1 MRRCERCD
9 IRRSRIAQAWPRR
22 TPDDASPQVRDPAWM
37 YTNFASA
44 TLIVL
49 GVVIAV
55 LGFLL
60 AGNLAMVVIGLLSVF
75 AGGLL
80 GLAGTRRSA

>member
-1 MRRCERCD
+1 MY
-9 IRRSRIAQAWPRR
+9 
-22 TPDDASPQVRDPAWM
+22 AS
-37 YTNFASA
+37 FASA

-49 GVVIAV
+49 GAVITV

-60 AGNLAMVVIGLLSVF
+60 AGNVIMAVTGLLSIF

-80 GLAGTRRSA
+80 GILERRVAR

>member
-1 MRRCERCD
+1 
-9 IRRSRIAQAWPRR
+9 
-22 TPDDASPQVRDPAWM
+22 M

-49 GVVIAV
+49 GVVITV

-60 AGNLAMVVIGLLSVF
+60 AGSLPTVVVGLGSVL

-80 GLAGTRRSA
+80 GLADRRRAA

>member
-1 MRRCERCD
+1 MPNAGDVSVVRPMRLAPGGADGAGVESICLWSS
-9 IRRSRIAQAWPRR
+9 IP
-22 TPDDASPQVRDPAWM
+22 M

-60 AGNLAMVVIGLLSVF
+60 AGNLQMVVIGLLSVLT
-75 AGGLL
+75 GGLL
-80 GLAGTRRSA
+80 GLADRRRVA

>member
-1 MRRCERCD
+1 
-9 IRRSRIAQAWPRR
+9 
-22 TPDDASPQVRDPAWM
+22 M

>member
-1 MRRCERCD
+1 MSAFE
-9 IRRSRIAQAWPRR
+9 SHQSEHNVMY
-22 TPDDASPQVRDPAWM
+22 AS
-37 YTNFASA
+37 FASA

-49 GVVIAV
+49 GAVITV

-60 AGNLAMVVIGLLSVF
+60 AGNLFMAVTGLLSIF

-80 GLAGTRRSA
+80 GILERRVAR

>member
-1 MRRCERCD
+1 MREVVHSADAIRVLRGGRCV
-9 IRRSRIAQAWPRR
+9 RSNHTNRSTPSCTQALP
-22 TPDDASPQVRDPAWM
+22 
-37 YTNFASA
+37 SA

-49 GVVIAV
+49 GAVITV

-60 AGNLAMVVIGLLSVF
+60 AGNFIMALTGLLSIF

-80 GLAGTRRSA
+80 GILERRVAR